1 MMIVG
6 FGVWVGPVSMVKMKV
21 LQFQQLVLVP
31 IGSTFSNGNILNFAI
46 SLVFKN
52 SYVGGCQSFKMAN
65 YCHLEVW
72 AMAVKTY
79 KTFVTQMVAK
89 HF

>member
-1 MMIVG
+1 MGGASEYGKNESFAISTTCAG
-6 FGVWVGPVSMVKMKV
+6 AN
-21 LQFQQLVLVP
+21 
-31 IGSTFSNGNILNFAI
+31 GSTFWNGNILNFAI

-52 SYVGGCQSFKMAN
+52 SYVGGCQSFKMAK

-79 KTFVTQMVAK
+79 KTFVTQMVAR